1 MISLAPTT
9 DSLLCDATP
18 ARPQCASDSGLAGEG
33 HGGGDDH
40 PHCNFAALMQT
51 TSDAITNGDLSALS
65 SDATYQACVAVADM
79 IGEVQ
84 IASSCPGGHDD
95 HHDDHHDE
103 EPSCLAA
110 GEPMPPWAM
119 AEMEYISE
127 RCYRDF
133 AMCFGNGTTFEL
145 MGETSPWR
153 GAYCDFRPTGC
164 FEAVTMC
171 EEVDPTDCEG
181 LTQGA
186 CMLFTDTAGEAGC
199 APSPQ
204 GNDLAYA
211 AFTCYN
217 EVWPQWNATYDGPRE
232 PSP

>member
-84 IASSCPGGHDD
+84 IASSCPGG
-95 HHDDHHDE
+95 
-103 EPSCLAA
+103 
-110 GEPMPPWAM
+110 GG
-119 AEMEYISE
+119 
-127 RCYRDF
+127 R
-133 AMCFGNGTTFEL
+133 
-145 MGETSPWR
+145 
-153 GAYCDFRPTGC
+153 
-164 FEAVTMC
+164 
-171 EEVDPTDCEG
+171 
-181 LTQGA
+181 
-186 CMLFTDTAGEAGC
+186 
-199 APSPQ
+199 
-204 GNDLAYA
+204 
-211 AFTCYN
+211 
-217 EVWPQWNATYDGPRE
+217 
-232 PSP
+232 